1 MIMKLRQYL
10 VKRIIHMIITLIIV
24 LVLLFVIYRIMPG
37 STAATLMM
45 KPGMTPQE
53 INMVK
58 IRYGFS
64 KEVPC
69 DGEFLV
75 KRFSAEQI
83 GHYSATVTATS
94 ESGQSDSFST
104 TFDVD
109 APSEVDFISPKVIDI
124 GLENQS
130 SVAIGSPTRV
140 YAVVSDVSGIQ
151 TIRMNV
157 IYPNHTMSGGI
168 SVPYTTSHTLYED
181 PDRADTDNFTY
192 YYNSTTENLVA
203 GEDGSTDYSVTLEVS
218 DFAKNK
224 ATAAFNFDVSTQAI
238 TTRIW
243 EMSSGIQLSNGNY
256 DYPVSGESIPLTARI
271 VSVNAPSFSI
281 LAPNN
286 DSTQISLT
294 GTGSNNFYTGS
305 CVANFNGKV
314 TLRIEA
320 DGIIAY
326 TSFPVNSA
334 ITQAPS
340 PVDDDD
346 ASYPLLSDLF
356 VSYQIGKGDTLY
368 PFKLKGTADIEVNAT
383 ALDEG
388 GIRYEN
394 ASVIIINPD
403 GAVNDKASGYMYH
416 PKYIIDRSMAE
427 QFFIYMKTMLVFD
440 FGTSFQF
447 NKPTWTLIM
456 ERIPST
462 ALLFGTAMILAY
474 ILGIIIG
481 VIIAWRRGTALEL
494 GTIIVTLFF
503 YSMPIFWFAL
513 IMQWVF
519 YAELHWFPLAGGGG
533 FDLEGNAIHGIK
545 WFLDVLWHLFMP
557 LVTLT
562 ILGLAGDILLMR
574 SCMLE
579 VIGEDYIT
587 TAKAKG
593 LKERTVIYKH
603 AARNAMLPVVT
614 AMAMS
619 LGAIISGGVLTET
632 IFSWYGMGS
641 LLINA
646 TMAKDFPVVQGA
658 FYILALMTIL
668 GNMAADIL
676 YAYLDPRVQL

>member
-1 MIMKLRQYL
+1 MKLRQYL
-10 VKRIIHMIITLIIV
+10 VKRVIHMIITLLIV

-45 KPGMTPQE
+45 KPGMTPTEVNE
-53 INMVK
+53 IKV
-58 IRYGFS
+58 RYGFS
-64 KEVPC
+64 KWIPC
-69 DGEFLV
+69 DGEFMM
-75 KRFSAEQI
+75 KRFSVEDI

-104 TFDVD
+104 NFDVD
-109 APSEVDFISPKVIDI
+109 APLDVDFIPPRVIDI
-124 GLENQS
+124 SLENQS
-130 SVAIGSPTRV
+130 SVVIGSPARI

-151 TIRMNV
+151 NIRMNV
-157 IYPNHTMSGGI
+157 VYPNHTIAGGI
-168 SVPYTTSHTLYED
+168 SVPYMTSHILYED
-181 PDRADTDNFTY
+181 PDRADAGNFTY
-192 YYNSTTENLVA
+192 YYNSTTENMVV

-224 ATAAFNFDVSTQAI
+224 AVAAFNFDVATQAV
-238 TTRIW
+238 TSRIW
-243 EMSSGIQLSNGNY
+243 EMSSGVQLSGGIY
-256 DYPVSGESIPLTARI
+256 DYPVNGQSIPLSAR
-271 VSVNAPSFSI
+271 VLSVNTPSFSI
-281 LAPNN
+281 IAPNN
-286 DSTQISLT
+286 DSTPVSMT
-294 GTGSNNFYTGS
+294 GTGLNNYYTGS
-305 CVANFNGKV
+305 YVANSNGKI
-314 TLRIEA
+314 TLRIEV
-320 DGIIAY
+320 DGIVAY

-334 ITQAPS
+334 VTQAPS

-346 ASYPLLSDLF
+346 ALSPLLSDLF
-356 VSYQIGKGDTLY
+356 VTYQIGAGDTLY
-368 PFKLKGTADIEVNAT
+368 PFKLTGTADLEVNAT
-383 ALDEG
+383 ALNEDGE
-388 GIRYEN
+388 RYEN
-394 ASVIIINPD
+394 VSAVSVTIINPD
-403 GAVNDKASGYMYH
+403 GTISDASGFLRH
-416 PKYIIDRSMAE
+416 TEYIADRSMAE

-440 FGTSFQF
+440 FGTSFQY
-447 NKPTWTLIM
+447 NKPTWGLIL

-462 ALLFGTAMILAY
+462 ALLFGTSMVLAY
-474 ILGIIIG
+474 IIGIIIG
-481 VIIAWRRGTALEL
+481 VIIAWRRGSALEL

-513 IMQWVF
+513 ILQWVF

-533 FDLEGNAIHGIK
+533 IAVDGSPLHGIT

-562 ILGLAGDILLMR
+562 ILSLAGDILLMR

-614 AMAMS
+614 AMAMHI
-619 LGAIISGGVLTET
+619 GAVISGGVLTET

-646 TMAKDFPVVQGA
+646 TFTKDFPVVQGA